1 MAGLVE
7 TQERTPAWARRVQ
20 GSQLGLYCRNQSV
33 CVWRGRDG
41 RGADYEDILLLDEA
55 GEEKIGRNQMEAEKT
70 VWFRYLEEFAED

>member
-20 GSQLGLYCRNQSV
+20 GSQLGLHCRNQSV
-33 CVWRGRDG
+33 CVWRGRGAARGRDG

-70 VWFRYLEEFAED
+70 V